1 MQSPLEAVRNERQWH
16 QWVLNHWAL
25 AATFGQSI
33 SLRFFWLDA
42 RDRLCPRAVH
52 GNRENREC
60 NSMEQPETFMQQR
73 VSGNECHQGLSYVF
87 PQFHE
92 CHVIA
97 MWLLYRLP
105 VYKEC
110 HGTMAQEEV
119 NLLLCGCV
127 WQTRLVAL
135 CWLRQRIRR
144 HLSESCNM
152 PTSVV
157 ASDSLHPS
165 EFVRIRPNP
174 SESVRIHPYR
184 SYRNPLTISSAGR
197 LRSTEAVIWRV
208 RRTGIVSANS
218 TDLPCLNFEPDDLDI
233 SPVIRCLLYFIL
245 FYYDPPIPL
254 EMLLFPGLWWEQNA
268 PEPTSSCSALSENAA
283 KGCNGLC
290 SNIKHK
296 SPERQVTWRSGSLQ
310 SYFSN
315 VSCVFVIVPLYFY
328 T

>member
-1 MQSPLEAVRNERQWH
+1 MQEIDSAHARCTATERTESVTAWNSLKRSCNSVSQETNAIKACLMSFRNFMNVMWLQCDCYIDCLYIKNVMARWH
-16 QWVLNHWAL
+16 RKKLISCSVDVFGKHAL
-25 AATFGQSI
+25 LRCADFGKEFEGISAKAATCRPP
-33 SLRFFWLDA
+33 LW
-42 RDRLCPRAVH
+42 
-52 GNRENREC
+52 
-60 NSMEQPETFMQQR
+60 
-73 VSGNECHQGLSYVF
+73 
-87 PQFHE
+87 PQT
-92 CHVIA
+92 
-97 MWLLYRLP
+97 
-105 VYKEC
+105 VY
-110 HGTMAQEEV
+110 
-119 NLLLCGCV
+119 
-127 WQTRLVAL
+127 
-135 CWLRQRIRR
+135 
-144 HLSESCNM
+144 
-152 PTSVV
+152 
-157 ASDSLHPS
+157 
-165 EFVRIRPNP
+165 IRPNS